1 MTEAKRQLLTTG
13 ALFIVIVVAIVLYA
27 AGAIEWTLIFPVV
40 LALFGVWLL
49 ALAAMR
55 NSSTQKYE
63 RGAFSTLSMGLL
75 FIAVGGAWYLFSFNW
90 LYSVAVILIALA
102 ALAIA
107 AAFRHK

>member
-1 MTEAKRQLLTTG
+1 MALGSIASMAKWTG
-13 ALFIVIVVAIVLYA
+13 SLYA
-27 AGAIEWTLIFPVV
+27 LCAFLGTPIIALAAGT
-40 LALFGVWLL
+40 LFGVWLL

-55 NSSTQKYE
+55 AGSTQKYE

-90 LYSVAVILIALA
+90 LYSLAVILIALA

>member
-1 MTEAKRQLLTTG
+1 MAEAKRQLLTVG
-13 ALFIVIVVAIVLYA
+13 AFLIVLVVAIVLYA
-27 AGAIEWTLIFPVV
+27 AGVIEWTLIFPLV
-40 LALFGVWLL
+40 LAFFGVWLL

-55 NSSTQKYE
+55 SGSTQKYE

-75 FIAVGGAWYLFSFNW
+75 FIAVGGSWYLFSFNW

-102 ALAIA
+102 ALAIV